1 MELPDQIESDAQLED
16 LLSEPTP
23 GVVDTLGRLEGD
35 VILLGVAGK
44 MGPTLARM
52 VKRAAEAAGVD
63 RRVIGVSRFSSGD
76 MEARL
81 QAQGIETIRCDLLD
95 EEQVA
100 GLPDAPNVIYMPAMK
115 FGATG
120 NESLT
125 WAMNTHLPSIACRK
139 YRHSRIV
146 AFSTGN
152 VYGMTKVEGGGSV
165 ETDRPDPVG
174 EYAMSC
180 LGRERMFEHFGR
192 ALDIPVSII
201 RLNYACE
208 PRYGVLVDIAQKVWN
223 GDAIDV
229 SMGFFNIIWQGDAN
243 AMTLQS
249 FDHAATPP
257 WFINI
262 TGSERLSIRET
273 AAKFGELLD
282 REPLLTGAETDT
294 ALLSDSSRAAELFDK
309 PRVRVETL
317 MQWIAGWIR
326 RGGENLG
333 KPTKF
338 ESRDGKF

>member
-1 MELPDQIESDAQLED
+1 MNFAPFDSVDQLED
-16 LLSEPTP
+16 ALSDPTP
-23 GVVDTLGRLEGD
+23 GVVETCGRLQGD

-52 VKRAAEAAGVD
+52 IQRASVEAGVE
-63 RRVIGVSRFSSGD
+63 RRVIGVSRFSDGD

-81 QAQGIETIRCDLLD
+81 QTQGIETIRCDLLD
-95 EEQVA
+95 EAQVA
-100 GLPDAPNVIYMPAMK
+100 KLPDAPNVVYMPAMK

-120 NESLT
+120 QESLT
-125 WAMNTHLPSIACRK
+125 WAMNTHLPSIACKR
-139 YRHSRIV
+139 YRDSRIV

-152 VYGMTKVEGGGSV
+152 VYGLTSVEEGGSV
-165 ETDRPDPVG
+165 ETDRPDSVG

-180 LGRERMFEHFGR
+180 VGRERMFEHFSR
-192 ALDIPVSII
+192 TLEIPVSII

-223 GDAIDV
+223 NEPIDV

-243 AMTLQS
+243 AMTIQS
-249 FDHAATPP
+249 FDQAATPP

-262 TGSERLSIRET
+262 TGPERLSIRDT
-273 AAKFGELLD
+273 ALQFGELLD
-282 REPLLTGAETDT
+282 RDVTLTGEETET
-294 ALLSDSSRAAELFDK
+294 ALLSDSSRALKLFGE
-309 PRVRVETL
+309 PRVGVDAL
-317 MQWIAGWIR
+317 MNWIADWIR
-326 RGGENLG
+326 RGGESLG